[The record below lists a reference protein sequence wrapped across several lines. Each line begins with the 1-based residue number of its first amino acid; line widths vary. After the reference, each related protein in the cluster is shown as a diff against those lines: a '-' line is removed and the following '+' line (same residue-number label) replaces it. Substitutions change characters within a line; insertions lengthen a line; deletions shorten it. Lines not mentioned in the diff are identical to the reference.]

1 MEKLLYEVLK
11 YVPVV
16 IVIIFI
22 LFFCLNFYFWFMLRS
37 IEKSISNIKNER
49 LSLGGSNY
57 EDDLRSLISRLKHLK
72 VSAESLIRSYRK
84 WKKYLFKFLNQKK
97 KSRFES
103 LPVQIGGIIDQYKT
117 QIAFSFKLRNQAS

>member
-97 KSRFES
+97 KSRFEC

>member
-84 WKKYLFKFLNQKK
+84 WKKYLFKCWK
-97 KSRFES
+97 
-103 LPVQIGGIIDQYKT
+103 
-117 QIAFSFKLRNQAS
+117 